1 MTELTQTNTQKRG
14 RKSLFTDLADQP
26 VPRNTMTT
34 FHFNSSDECAKL
46 LFDFARI
53 HREDKNK
60 IFRRAWDEW
69 ILSPDVSTILEKEK
83 ASLMEAGY
91 KGDPAEKMYASARY
105 YYRKKAIKEDTQSVE
120 LREVTPRKQYEL
132 SDARL
137 LDQIS
142 NHIIELFHKDNISPA
157 KAFEMYANRYQDNP
171 SDNKLKKIYKNRF
184 FLLRT
189 KMSKAT

>member
-1 MTELTQTNTQKRG
+1 M
-14 RKSLFTDLADQP
+14 FTDLVDHA
-26 VPRNTMTT
+26 VSKNTMT
-34 FHFNSSDECAKL
+34 FHFNASDECAKL
-46 LFDFARI
+46 LSDFARI

-69 ILSPDVSTILEKEK
+69 ILLPDVSPILEKEK
-83 ASLMEAGY
+83 AALLEAGY
-91 KGDPAEKMYASARY
+91 KGDTAEKMYSSARY
-105 YYRKKAIKEDTQSVE
+105 YYRKKAIREGDQSIE
-120 LREVTPRKQYEL
+120 LREATPRKQYEQ

-142 NHIIELFHKDNISPA
+142 NHIIELFRTDASHNNISPA
-157 KAFEMYANRYQDNP
+157 KAFEMYANQYQDNP

-184 FLLRT
+184 FLLRA